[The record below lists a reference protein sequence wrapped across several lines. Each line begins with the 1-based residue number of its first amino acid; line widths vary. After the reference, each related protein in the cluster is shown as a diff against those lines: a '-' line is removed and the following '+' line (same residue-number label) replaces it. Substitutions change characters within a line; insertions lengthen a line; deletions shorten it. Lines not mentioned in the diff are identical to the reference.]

1 MSPIQH
7 PCCCPVVALSQ
18 RSEFDVATSPAND
31 HGVYGGL
38 DPRDRAA
45 CAAPHPLG
53 ATWVVGLE
61 ELSQGESLSTRCCA
75 Y

>member
-1 MSPIQH
+1 M
-7 PCCCPVVALSQ
+7 
-18 RSEFDVATSPAND
+18 ATSPAND